1 MLDMSQVKCLGK
13 IYFALQACISLNA
26 MYDEARQRNEAM
38 PNEGE
43 FRAYHLLLLMGT
55 HGKYKYNS
63 TEYRKALKVK
73 CVPREGLPFCYQ
85 NHWHNEASTGLSGLY
100 GTKLSFSP

>member
-1 MLDMSQVKCLGK
+1 MLDSFMHLSDRTELSSM
-13 IYFALQACISLNA
+13 QACISLNS
-26 MYDEARQRNEAM
+26 MYDEARQCGKAL

-63 TEYRKALKVK
+63 TEYRKALKV
-73 CVPREGLPFCYQ
+73 R
-85 NHWHNEASTGLSGLY
+85 
-100 GTKLSFSP
+100 

>member
-1 MLDMSQVKCLGK
+1 MLMAGK
-13 IYFALQACISLNA
+13 GDINLFGTESTLQACISLNA
-26 MYDEARQRNEAM
+26 MYNHAREQNQPM

-63 TEYRKALKVK
+63 TEYRKALKV
-73 CVPREGLPFCYQ
+73 P
-85 NHWHNEASTGLSGLY
+85 S
-100 GTKLSFSP
+100 

>member
-1 MLDMSQVKCLGK
+1 M
-13 IYFALQACISLNA
+13 QACISLNS
-26 MYDEARQRNEAM
+26 MYDQARLQNDPM

-63 TEYRKALKVK
+63 TEYRKALIVS
-73 CVPREGLPFCYQ
+73 LP
-85 NHWHNEASTGLSGLY
+85 LSHTRL
-100 GTKLSFSP
+100 